1 MSADRET
8 LSVYDAKAEEYASLT
23 ATDAEIKSLTAF
35 VNVLPRGARVLDL
48 GCGPGANAADMA
60 KLGCKVDAVDASA
73 EMVALAA
80 KHDGVAAWRGVFED
94 LDADAEYDGVWANF
108 SLLHAPKGEMPAHLR
123 RIARALKPK
132 GIFHIGMKL
141 GSGEK
146 RDRIGRRYSYYEE
159 SELRG
164 LLHAAGFEVI
174 ETMMG
179 EGKGLD
185 GLVAPWITLRA
196 RLTETKKAS
205 S

>member
-8 LSVYDAKAEEYASLT
+8 LSVYDAKAEEYANLT

-35 VNVLPRGARVLDL
+35 VNDLPQGARVLDL
-48 GCGPGANAADMA
+48 GCGPGANAADMV

-73 EMVALAA
+73 EMVARAA
-80 KHDGVAAWRGVFED
+80 KHDGVVAWQRVFED
-94 LDADAEYDGVWANF
+94 LDAEAEYDGVWANF
-108 SLLHAPKGEMPAHLR
+108 SLLHAPKDNMPAHLE
-123 RIARALKPK
+123 RIAKALKPQ

-159 SELRG
+159 DELRG
-164 LLHAAGFEVI
+164 LLQAAGFQVI
-174 ETMMG
+174 EAVTG
-179 EGKGLD
+179 EAKGLD
-185 GLVAPWITLRA
+185 GLVAPWITLRT
-196 RLTETKKAS
+196 RFTDPERAS